1 MTPVASQNW
10 CFCHALKLLI
20 ACQMYAGQLVVGLGQ
35 SRRPLSPTLAE
46 SWQRRIER
54 DGFYAVMKAFRNS
67 TPGLKGRG
75 PVSAFDKQKSWVLR
89 AFLLKAGHSDGE
101 DWSMETFDVLR
112 RRGAQYLVT
121 PYEFGIKHKPT
132 LFAEL
137 GRRFRTLG
145 RSEKWVFYDLQLPA
159 PNDR

>member
-1 MTPVASQNW
+1 M
-10 CFCHALKLLI
+10 
-20 ACQMYAGQLVVGLGQ
+20 
-35 SRRPLSPTLAE
+35 E
-46 SWQRRIER
+46 
-54 DGFYAVMKAFRNS
+54 AFRNS
-67 TPGLKGRG
+67 TPGLKGCALFRLSISKNRG
-75 PVSAFDKQKSWVLR
+75 PQ

>member
-1 MTPVASQNW
+1 VTPVASQNR

-20 ACQMYAGQLVVGLGQ
+20 IGLGQ
-35 SRRPLSPTLAE
+35 FRRPLSPTLAE
-46 SWQRRIER
+46 SWQRRLLRRHEGISQ
-54 DGFYAVMKAFRNS
+54 FYTGVEGAR
-67 TPGLKGRG
+67 

-89 AFLLKAGHSDGE
+89 AFLLKAGRSDGE

-132 LFAEL
+132 LFAQL
-137 GRRFRTLG
+137 DRRFRTLG
-145 RSEKWVFYDLQLPA
+145 RNEKWVFYDLQLPA